1 MNKYIKVNDNKIRVE
16 RTETQVFTYDYDF
29 LISQRRT
36 LQDQKDKFNKQK
48 DAEIKSITELINECD
63 KLGIVPVEI
72 KINKQSKIRVFVTQS
87 CPYCSTLK
95 EFLTEKGIEFEELD
109 VSKDNNLFIEMK
121 EKSKQENVPVIDI
134 DGQIIVGFDLV
145 KLTEITSKIWK

>member
-1 MNKYIKVNDNKIRVE
+1 VNKYIKVNDNKIRVE

-87 CPYCSTLK
+87 CPYCTTLK
-95 EFLTEKGIEFEELD
+95 ELLTEKGIKFEERKRNQNKRMFQL
-109 VSKDNNLFIEMK
+109 LI
-121 EKSKQENVPVIDI
+121 
-134 DGQIIVGFDLV
+134 
-145 KLTEITSKIWK
+145 LTVRLLSVLIW